1 MLHILWLILKMILIL
16 LGVLLGLV
24 LLLVL
29 LLLFCPVRYRGR
41 GRKDGEWKDAEG
53 ELGVS
58 WLFRGISVTASRKN
72 GENRVYVRVLGIS
85 VEKLKAWLEKRKE
98 KKRKKAA
105 EKKAVEKPDR
115 DRTHKKALSG
125 EGSSRNSIEE
135 VSEEEGAFLEE
146 PPEPEKIPE
155 SEENLGP
162 EETPGLEEISES
174 EETPGPEETPESEET
189 PGLEKIPESEK
200 NPGPEETPES
210 EKIPEPMEIPE
221 QEGASAEEASFG
233 EDRVPERE
241 TAKKKGLFW
250 RISEKLSEIRDKI
263 KNIRLTFNRI
273 HDKIDWWK
281 NYIHH
286 PRVKAAASLVWR
298 YAKGLL
304 KHILPTKVWGKVT
317 FGFSDPSVTG
327 RVLGLLGMSFPLHK
341 NCVAVTPRFDGETIL
356 EGEICLKGRIYG
368 IVLLKAAVVI
378 YFNKNVKYA
387 IKRAKHGKHKED

>member
-1 MLHILWLILKMILIL
+1 MLHILWLVLKMILIL

-146 PPEPEKIPE
+146 TLEP
-155 SEENLGP
+155 G
-162 EETPGLEEISES
+162 
-174 EETPGPEETPESEET
+174 
-189 PGLEKIPESEK
+189 
-200 NPGPEETPES
+200 ETPES
-210 EKIPEPMEIPE
+210 EKTPEPMEIPE
-221 QEGASAEEASFG
+221 QEGASAEEASSG

-241 TAKKKGLFW
+241 TAKKKGLFR

>member
-115 DRTHKKALSG
+115 ERTHKEALSG

-146 PPEPEKIPE
+146 PPEPEETPGLEKIPE
-155 SEENLGP
+155 SEEPLEP
-162 EETPGLEEISES
+162 EE
-174 EETPGPEETPESEET
+174 
-189 PGLEKIPESEK
+189 IPESEK
-200 NPGPEETPES
+200 NPGPEETSES

-221 QEGASAEEASFG
+221 QEGASAEEASSG

-241 TAKKKGLFW
+241 TAKKKGLFR

-273 HDKIDWWK
+273 HDKIGWWK

>member
-41 GRKDGEWKDAEG
+41 GRKDSEWKDAEG

-155 SEENLGP
+155 
-162 EETPGLEEISES
+162 
-174 EETPGPEETPESEET
+174 
-189 PGLEKIPESEK
+189 
-200 NPGPEETPES
+200 
-210 EKIPEPMEIPE
+210 PMEIPE
-221 QEGASAEEASFG
+221 QEGASAEEASSG

-241 TAKKKGLFW
+241 TAKKKGLFR

-273 HDKIDWWK
+273 HDKIGWWK

>member
-135 VSEEEGAFLEE
+135 VSEEEGAFWEE
-146 PPEPEKIPE
+146 PPEP
-155 SEENLGP
+155 G
-162 EETPGLEEISES
+162 ETPGLEEISES
-174 EETPGPEETPESEET
+174 EENSEPEET
-189 PGLEKIPESEK
+189 PGLE
-200 NPGPEETPES
+200 
-210 EKIPEPMEIPE
+210 EIPE
-221 QEGASAEEASFG
+221 QEGASAEEASSG

-241 TAKKKGLFW
+241 TAKKKGLFR

-263 KNIRLTFNRI
+263 NNIRLTFNRI

>member
-155 SEENLGP
+155 
-162 EETPGLEEISES
+162 
-174 EETPGPEETPESEET
+174 
-189 PGLEKIPESEK
+189 
-200 NPGPEETPES
+200 
-210 EKIPEPMEIPE
+210 PMEIPE

-241 TAKKKGLFW
+241 TAKKKGLFR

-273 HDKIDWWK
+273 HDKIGWWK

>member
-146 PPEPEKIPE
+146 TLEP
-155 SEENLGP
+155 G
-162 EETPGLEEISES
+162 
-174 EETPGPEETPESEET
+174 
-189 PGLEKIPESEK
+189 
-200 NPGPEETPES
+200 ETPES
-210 EKIPEPMEIPE
+210 EKTPEPMEIPE
-221 QEGASAEEASFG
+221 QEGASAEEASSG

-241 TAKKKGLFW
+241 TAKKKGLFR

>member
-115 DRTHKKALSG
+115 ERTHKEALSG

-146 PPEPEKIPE
+146 P
-155 SEENLGP
+155 L
-162 EETPGLEEISES
+162 
-174 EETPGPEETPESEET
+174 
-189 PGLEKIPESEK
+189 
-200 NPGPEETPES
+200 
-210 EKIPEPMEIPE
+210 EPMEIPE

-241 TAKKKGLFW
+241 TAKKKGLFR

-273 HDKIDWWK
+273 HDKIGWWK

-304 KHILPTKVWGKVT
+304 KHILPAKVWGKVT

>member
-146 PPEPEKIPE
+146 TLEP
-155 SEENLGP
+155 G
-162 EETPGLEEISES
+162 
-174 EETPGPEETPESEET
+174 
-189 PGLEKIPESEK
+189 
-200 NPGPEETPES
+200 ETPES
-210 EKIPEPMEIPE
+210 EKTPEPMEIPE
-221 QEGASAEEASFG
+221 QEGASAEEASSG
-233 EDRVPERE
+233 EERVPERE
-241 TAKKKGLFW
+241 TAKKKGLFR

>member
-115 DRTHKKALSG
+115 ERTHKKALSG

-155 SEENLGP
+155 
-162 EETPGLEEISES
+162 
-174 EETPGPEETPESEET
+174 
-189 PGLEKIPESEK
+189 
-200 NPGPEETPES
+200 
-210 EKIPEPMEIPE
+210 PMEIPE

-241 TAKKKGLFW
+241 TAKKKGLFR

-304 KHILPTKVWGKVT
+304 KHILPTKVWGRVT

>member
-155 SEENLGP
+155 
-162 EETPGLEEISES
+162 
-174 EETPGPEETPESEET
+174 
-189 PGLEKIPESEK
+189 
-200 NPGPEETPES
+200 
-210 EKIPEPMEIPE
+210 PMETPE
-221 QEGASAEEASFG
+221 QEGASAEEASSG

-241 TAKKKGLFW
+241 TAKKKGLFR

-273 HDKIDWWK
+273 HDKIGWWK

-304 KHILPTKVWGKVT
+304 KHILPTKVWGRVT

>member
-98 KKRKKAA
+98 KKRKKA
-105 EKKAVEKPDR
+105 VEKPDR
-115 DRTHKKALSG
+115 ERTHKEALSG

-146 PPEPEKIPE
+146 PPEP
-155 SEENLGP
+155 
-162 EETPGLEEISES
+162 
-174 EETPGPEETPESEET
+174 
-189 PGLEKIPESEK
+189 
-200 NPGPEETPES
+200 

-241 TAKKKGLFW
+241 TAKKKGLFR

>member
-115 DRTHKKALSG
+115 ERTHKKALSG

-155 SEENLGP
+155 
-162 EETPGLEEISES
+162 
-174 EETPGPEETPESEET
+174 
-189 PGLEKIPESEK
+189 
-200 NPGPEETPES
+200 
-210 EKIPEPMEIPE
+210 PMEIPE

-241 TAKKKGLFW
+241 TAKKKGLFR

-304 KHILPTKVWGKVT
+304 KHIIPTKVWGKVT

>member
-155 SEENLGP
+155 SEETPEP
-162 EETPGLEEISES
+162 EE
-174 EETPGPEETPESEET
+174 
-189 PGLEKIPESEK
+189 IPESEK
-200 NPGPEETPES
+200 NPGPEETSES
-210 EKIPEPMEIPE
+210 EKTPEPMEIPE
-221 QEGASAEEASFG
+221 QEGASAEEASSG

-241 TAKKKGLFW
+241 TAKKKGLFR

-286 PRVKAAASLVWR
+286 PRVKAAASLVR
-298 YAKGLL
+298 RHAKGLL

-341 NCVAVTPRFDGETIL
+341 NCVAVSPRFDGETIL

>member
-155 SEENLGP
+155 
-162 EETPGLEEISES
+162 
-174 EETPGPEETPESEET
+174 
-189 PGLEKIPESEK
+189 
-200 NPGPEETPES
+200 
-210 EKIPEPMEIPE
+210 PMEIPE
-221 QEGASAEEASFG
+221 QEGASAEEASSG

-241 TAKKKGLFW
+241 TAKKKGLFR

-273 HDKIDWWK
+273 HDKIGWWK

>member
-155 SEENLGP
+155 SEEPLEP
-162 EETPGLEEISES
+162 E
-174 EETPGPEETPESEET
+174 
-189 PGLEKIPESEK
+189 
-200 NPGPEETPES
+200 
-210 EKIPEPMEIPE
+210 EIPE
-221 QEGASAEEASFG
+221 QEGASAEEASSG

-241 TAKKKGLFW
+241 TAKKKGLFR

-273 HDKIDWWK
+273 HDKIGWWK

>member
-41 GRKDGEWKDAEG
+41 GRKDSEWKDAEG

-135 VSEEEGAFLEE
+135 VSEEEGVFLEE
-146 PPEPEKIPE
+146 PPEP
-155 SEENLGP
+155 
-162 EETPGLEEISES
+162 
-174 EETPGPEETPESEET
+174 
-189 PGLEKIPESEK
+189 
-200 NPGPEETPES
+200 

-221 QEGASAEEASFG
+221 QEGASAEEASSG

-241 TAKKKGLFW
+241 TAKKKGLFR

-273 HDKIDWWK
+273 HDKIGWWK

>member
-1 MLHILWLILKMILIL
+1 MILIL

-146 PPEPEKIPE
+146 TLEP
-155 SEENLGP
+155 G
-162 EETPGLEEISES
+162 
-174 EETPGPEETPESEET
+174 
-189 PGLEKIPESEK
+189 
-200 NPGPEETPES
+200 ETPES
-210 EKIPEPMEIPE
+210 EKTPEPMEIPE
-221 QEGASAEEASFG
+221 QEGASAEEASSG

-241 TAKKKGLFW
+241 TAKKKGLFR

>member
-146 PPEPEKIPE
+146 PPEPE
-155 SEENLGP
+155 
-162 EETPGLEEISES
+162 
-174 EETPGPEETPESEET
+174 ETPESEEN
-189 PGLEKIPESEK
+189 PGLEETFESEK
-200 NPGPEETPES
+200 SP
-210 EKIPEPMEIPE
+210 K
-221 QEGASAEEASFG
+221 QEGASAEEASSG

-241 TAKKKGLFW
+241 TAKKKGLFR

-304 KHILPTKVWGKVT
+304 KHILPTKVWGRVT

>member
-115 DRTHKKALSG
+115 ERTHKKALSG

-146 PPEPEKIPE
+146 PPEPEETPE
-155 SEENLGP
+155 SEENPGP
-162 EETPGLEEISES
+162 EETPES
-174 EETPGPEETPESEET
+174 EETPGPEETPESENT
-189 PGLEKIPESEK
+189 PK
-200 NPGPEETPES
+200 
-210 EKIPEPMEIPE
+210 PMEIPE
-221 QEGASAEEASFG
+221 QEGASAEEASSG

-241 TAKKKGLFW
+241 TAKKKGLFR

-273 HDKIDWWK
+273 HDKIGWWK

>member
-98 KKRKKAA
+98 KQPKKAA

-135 VSEEEGAFLEE
+135 VSEEEGAFWEE
-146 PPEPEKIPE
+146 PPEPGETPGLEEISE
-155 SEENLGP
+155 SEENSEP

-174 EETPGPEETPESEET
+174 EEN
-189 PGLEKIPESEK
+189 PGLEEIPESEK
-200 NPGPEETPES
+200 NPGQ
-210 EKIPEPMEIPE
+210 EKTPEPMEIPE
-221 QEGASAEEASFG
+221 QEGASAEEASSG

-241 TAKKKGLFW
+241 TAKKKGLFR

-263 KNIRLTFNRI
+263 NNIRLTFNRI

>member
-41 GRKDGEWKDAEG
+41 GRKDGEWKYAEG
-53 ELGVS
+53 ELEVS

-85 VEKLKAWLEKRKE
+85 VENLKAWLEKRKE

-146 PPEPEKIPE
+146 TLEP
-155 SEENLGP
+155 G
-162 EETPGLEEISES
+162 
-174 EETPGPEETPESEET
+174 
-189 PGLEKIPESEK
+189 
-200 NPGPEETPES
+200 ETPES
-210 EKIPEPMEIPE
+210 EKTPEPMEIPE
-221 QEGASAEEASFG
+221 QEGASAEEASSG

-241 TAKKKGLFW
+241 TAKKKGLFR

>member
-115 DRTHKKALSG
+115 ERTHKEALSG
-125 EGSSRNSIEE
+125 EGSSRDSIEE
-135 VSEEEGAFLEE
+135 VSEEEGAFWEAPLE
-146 PPEPEKIPE
+146 
-155 SEENLGP
+155 P
-162 EETPGLEEISES
+162 EET
-174 EETPGPEETPESEET
+174 
-189 PGLEKIPESEK
+189 
-200 NPGPEETPES
+200 
-210 EKIPEPMEIPE
+210 PEPMEIPE

-241 TAKKKGLFW
+241 TAKKKGLFR

>member
-115 DRTHKKALSG
+115 ERTHKEALSG

-146 PPEPEKIPE
+146 PPEP
-155 SEENLGP
+155 
-162 EETPGLEEISES
+162 
-174 EETPGPEETPESEET
+174 
-189 PGLEKIPESEK
+189 
-200 NPGPEETPES
+200 

-241 TAKKKGLFW
+241 TAKKKGLFR

>member
-155 SEENLGP
+155 
-162 EETPGLEEISES
+162 
-174 EETPGPEETPESEET
+174 
-189 PGLEKIPESEK
+189 
-200 NPGPEETPES
+200 
-210 EKIPEPMEIPE
+210 PMEIPE
-221 QEGASAEEASFG
+221 QEGASAEEASSG

-241 TAKKKGLFW
+241 TAKKKGLFR

>member
-135 VSEEEGAFLEE
+135 VSEE
-146 PPEPEKIPE
+146 
-155 SEENLGP
+155 
-162 EETPGLEEISES
+162 
-174 EETPGPEETPESEET
+174 
-189 PGLEKIPESEK
+189 
-200 NPGPEETPES
+200 
-210 EKIPEPMEIPE
+210 
-221 QEGASAEEASFG
+221 
-233 EDRVPERE
+233 
-241 TAKKKGLFW
+241 
-250 RISEKLSEIRDKI
+250 
-263 KNIRLTFNRI
+263 
-273 HDKIDWWK
+273 
-281 NYIHH
+281 
-286 PRVKAAASLVWR
+286 
-298 YAKGLL
+298 
-304 KHILPTKVWGKVT
+304 
-317 FGFSDPSVTG
+317 
-327 RVLGLLGMSFPLHK
+327 
-341 NCVAVTPRFDGETIL
+341 
-356 EGEICLKGRIYG
+356 
-368 IVLLKAAVVI
+368 
-378 YFNKNVKYA
+378 
-387 IKRAKHGKHKED
+387 

>member
-24 LLLVL
+24 FLLVL

-41 GRKDGEWKDAEG
+41 GKKDGEWKDAEG

-98 KKRKKAA
+98 KKQKKAA

-115 DRTHKKALSG
+115 ERTHKKALSV
-125 EGSSRNSIEE
+125 EGSSGDSIEE
-135 VSEEEGAFLEE
+135 ISEEEGAFWEE
-146 PPEPEKIPE
+146 PPE
-155 SEENLGP
+155 L
-162 EETPGLEEISES
+162 EET
-174 EETPGPEETPESEET
+174 
-189 PGLEKIPESEK
+189 PESEK
-200 NPGPEETPES
+200 NPGQ
-210 EKIPEPMEIPE
+210 EKTPEPMEIPE

-241 TAKKKGLFW
+241 TAKKKGLFR

>member
-72 GENRVYVRVLGIS
+72 GENRVCVRVLGIS

-115 DRTHKKALSG
+115 ERTHKKALSV
-125 EGSSRNSIEE
+125 EGSFGDSIEE
-135 VSEEEGAFLEE
+135 VSEEEGAFLE
-146 PPEPEKIPE
+146 K
-155 SEENLGP
+155 
-162 EETPGLEEISES
+162 TPGL
-174 EETPGPEETPESEET
+174 EETPESE
-189 PGLEKIPESEK
+189 GNLEPEEAPEVERIPESEE
-200 NPGPEETPES
+200 PLEPEETPES
-210 EKIPEPMEIPE
+210 EKNPGQEKTPEPMEIPE
-221 QEGASAEEASFG
+221 QEGATAEETSSG
-233 EDRVPERE
+233 EDRVLERE
-241 TAKKKGLFW
+241 TAKKKGLFR

-273 HDKIDWWK
+273 HDKIGWWK

-341 NCVAVTPRFDGETIL
+341 NCVAVSPRFDGETIL

>member
-155 SEENLGP
+155 
-162 EETPGLEEISES
+162 
-174 EETPGPEETPESEET
+174 
-189 PGLEKIPESEK
+189 
-200 NPGPEETPES
+200 
-210 EKIPEPMEIPE
+210 PMETPE

-241 TAKKKGLFW
+241 TAKKKGLFR

-304 KHILPTKVWGKVT
+304 KHILPTKVWGRVT

>member
-155 SEENLGP
+155 
-162 EETPGLEEISES
+162 
-174 EETPGPEETPESEET
+174 
-189 PGLEKIPESEK
+189 
-200 NPGPEETPES
+200 
-210 EKIPEPMEIPE
+210 PMETPE
-221 QEGASAEEASFG
+221 QEGASAEEASSG

-241 TAKKKGLFW
+241 TAKKKGLFR

>member
-72 GENRVYVRVLGIS
+72 GENRVYVRVLGIH
-85 VEKLKAWLEKRKE
+85 KE
-98 KKRKKAA
+98 
-105 EKKAVEKPDR
+105 
-115 DRTHKKALSG
+115 ALSG

-146 PPEPEKIPE
+146 PPEPE
-155 SEENLGP
+155 
-162 EETPGLEEISES
+162 
-174 EETPGPEETPESEET
+174 ETPESEEN
-189 PGLEKIPESEK
+189 PGLEETFESEK
-200 NPGPEETPES
+200 SP
-210 EKIPEPMEIPE
+210 K
-221 QEGASAEEASFG
+221 QEGASAEEASSG

-241 TAKKKGLFW
+241 TAKKKGLFR

>member
-155 SEENLGP
+155 
-162 EETPGLEEISES
+162 
-174 EETPGPEETPESEET
+174 
-189 PGLEKIPESEK
+189 
-200 NPGPEETPES
+200 
-210 EKIPEPMEIPE
+210 PMEIPE

-241 TAKKKGLFW
+241 TAKKKGLFR

>member
-115 DRTHKKALSG
+115 ERTHKKALSG

-155 SEENLGP
+155 
-162 EETPGLEEISES
+162 
-174 EETPGPEETPESEET
+174 
-189 PGLEKIPESEK
+189 
-200 NPGPEETPES
+200 
-210 EKIPEPMEIPE
+210 PMEIPE

-241 TAKKKGLFW
+241 TAKKKGLFR